1 MNLTSRN
8 SYIFKLFVAFSLLFA
23 AIGGGRTYE
32 TACAC
37 AWRLRNENG
46 FKGLWAR
53 TTIWLMDFFE
63 EDHCKKSAMWYS
75 KIQRGLK
82 DGSKQI
88 RG

>member
-8 SYIFKLFVAFSLLFA
+8 SYIFKLFVAFSLLIA
-23 AIGGGRTYE
+23 AFGGGGTYE

-37 AWRLRNENG
+37 AWRLRERKG

-53 TTIWLMDFFE
+53 VTIWLMDLLE
-63 EDHCKKSAMWYS
+63 KDHCKKSAMWYS

-82 DGSKQI
+82 T
-88 RG
+88 